1 MCVSLKTQTIL
12 PILLLSIG
20 RYILYHIST
29 INPSHVLEIDVSGIT
44 CCRPCWCQCPRWW
57 WPWWLAPGCWVTD
70 TPGYSPLSRPGLTR
84 PSLITALSPHTAH
97 SQDRTGAP
105 GLMLSPAD
113 THMGPLTGNI
123 FGKNDITPPSHSL
136 KTLNTSQRVISE
148 ISAIFTWDQ
157 GPLPPACP
165 AMSCSVAGPA
175 PPPTQHRFNPGS
187 LLAVV
192 VINNNAM

>member
-1 MCVSLKTQTIL
+1 MYLVSPVVDPAGVNAHGDGGHDDWRLVAEWLTHLATLHSPGQ
-12 PILLLSIG
+12 
-20 RYILYHIST
+20 
-29 INPSHVLEIDVSGIT
+29 D
-44 CCRPCWCQCPRWW
+44 
-57 WPWWLAPGCWVTD
+57 WPGTVWG
-70 TPGYSPLSRPGLTR
+70 

-105 GLMLSPAD
+105 GLLLSPAD

-136 KTLNTSQRVISE
+136 KKLNTSHWVISE
-148 ISAIFTWDQ
+148 VSAIFTWDQ

-165 AMSCSVAGPA
+165 AMSCSVAVAGPA
-175 PPPTQHRFNPGS
+175 PPPTQHRLNPGS

-192 VINNNAM
+192 VIINNAM